1 MYLYQYTNKI
11 GLKYIRFN
19 YFKIILIYVNIE
31 KIKIVENKYQMIQ
44 KFQVPN
50 ILGNSIIYVI
60 SNVSDISYIKH
71 LKIPEIFWMFDI
83 EVLGIKIS

>member
-1 MYLYQYTNKI
+1 
-11 GLKYIRFN
+11 
-19 YFKIILIYVNIE
+19 
-31 KIKIVENKYQMIQ
+31 MIQ